1 MGLSGARPQARRAAG
16 GFASG
21 LRSTGRAGAST
32 ARGTG
37 RVIRR
42 MTQASGAG
50 RTGLDRVIE
59 LTAAGAAADAFV
71 AVALAGTLFFS
82 TSVDQARGRIALTLL
97 ITMAPFAV
105 LAPFIGP
112 MLDRVQD
119 GRRYIMVGTLLARG
133 LLCWG
138 MSGAVQHSD
147 TVTLLPAAFGVLVL
161 QKAYGV
167 TRSSVTP
174 RVLPARITLVS
185 ANARIS
191 LAALIASTVGV
202 GVAGGVSFLAGRR
215 HRRGDLGAARRHP
228 GLPGR
233 HRTGDQAAHP
243 GGPSSAAAAPDPAAG
258 PGREPAGRR
267 QAAAGPPGPRRAAAG
282 RRGETRTGQGSGPRR
297 ARWAATLRSV
307 GPIVGE
313 AMRGNA
319 ALRAFS
325 GYMIFFLAFLLRTVH
340 FPGTS
345 DKLALG
351 AMIAA
356 AGAGGFIGTGI
367 GALLKARAPHLIL
380 FVLLCAST
388 AITAACA
395 AFFGLW
401 AALVVALVAAFSQ
414 VLAKL
419 ALDSIVQREVPEE
432 IRSSTLA
439 ASETIHQLAWVAGG
453 LAGLAM
459 SITDSGVAGLAV
471 PAAGLAATAVLLLAS
486 RRRRIL
492 AARAA
497 AARAAPPPVIPV
509 DTCPWRPFSTG
520 IRNPSRHRPEGVG
533 RRETGG
539 AHGGVDPGRHAH
551 RDRHRQAA
559 PGRRGRDDH
568 RLPRADRVPEGGT
581 RAEQHAAQPAQR
593 GQQRRLGQELRGH
606 VPPRGAERTAQADLG
621 PPFQHGDDHDVGD
634 ADPADAHGDPAE
646 GEEQAGERGPGL
658 RPRGEHLGRLADLD
672 ALGQGRVRG
681 ERQHRRHRLHLI
693 GLGPQVDLGG
703 VAAQAEP
710 GVRDREA
717 DQRGLVD
724 LRGERHRAQH
734 ADHREV
740 LAAHVDQGAGAV
752 PG

>member
-112 MLDRVQD
+112 MLDRVRD

-138 MSGAVQHSD
+138 MAGAVQHSD

-191 LAALIASTVGV
+191 LAALIASTAGV
-202 GVAGGVSFLAGRR
+202 GVAAGVSFLAGGGTAGATWVLRVGTLVYLAAIALGIR
-215 HRRGDLGAARRHP
+215 LPTRVDQHQPQPAGPGDGARGPGPAGAGDGPGAAP
-228 GLPGR
+228 GAATIPQATVPG
-233 HRTGDQAAHP
+233 
-243 GGPSSAAAAPDPAAG
+243 SAGRPAAG
-258 PGREPAGRR
+258 AP
-267 QAAAGPPGPRRAAAG
+267 
-282 RRGETRTGQGSGPRR
+282 PRR

-419 ALDSIVQREVPEE
+419 ALDSIVQREVREE

-471 PAAGLAATAVLLLAS
+471 PAAGLAATAALLLAS

-492 AARAA
+492 TARAA
-497 AARAAPPPVIPV
+497 AAR
-509 DTCPWRPFSTG
+509 
-520 IRNPSRHRPEGVG
+520 
-533 RRETGG
+533 
-539 AHGGVDPGRHAH
+539 
-551 RDRHRQAA
+551 
-559 PGRRGRDDH
+559 
-568 RLPRADRVPEGGT
+568 VPY
-581 RAEQHAAQPAQR
+581 HP
-593 GQQRRLGQELRGH
+593 
-606 VPPRGAERTAQADLG
+606 
-621 PPFQHGDDHDVGD
+621 
-634 ADPADAHGDPAE
+634 
-646 GEEQAGERGPGL
+646 
-658 RPRGEHLGRLADLD
+658 
-672 ALGQGRVRG
+672 
-681 ERQHRRHRLHLI
+681 
-693 GLGPQVDLGG
+693 
-703 VAAQAEP
+703 
-710 GVRDREA
+710 
-717 DQRGLVD
+717 
-724 LRGERHRAQH
+724 
-734 ADHREV
+734 
-740 LAAHVDQGAGAV
+740 
-752 PG
+752 

>member
-1 MGLSGARPQARRAAG
+1 MGLSGARPRARRAAG

-112 MLDRVQD
+112 MLDRVRD
-119 GRRYIMVGTLLARG
+119 GRRYIMIGTLLARG

-138 MSGAVQHSD
+138 MAGAVQHSD

-174 RVLPARITLVS
+174 RVLPAKITLVS

-202 GVAGGVSFLAGRR
+202 GVAGGVSFLAGGGTTGATWALRVGTLVYLAAIALGIR
-215 HRRGDLGAARRHP
+215 LPTQVDQQDPQPAGAAGAAGTAGGAAP
-228 GLPGR
+228 GPAAGGATLP
-233 HRTGDQAAHP
+233 QAATP
-243 GGPSSAAAAPDPAAG
+243 RGAGPSAAGPSAAGPSAAGPSVATAAAP
-258 PGREPAGRR
+258 
-267 QAAAGPPGPRRAAAG
+267 RRAG
-282 RRGETRTGQGSGPRR
+282 
-297 ARWAATLRSV
+297 WAATLRSV

-340 FPGTS
+340 FPGVS

-351 AMIAA
+351 AMIGA

-367 GALLKARAPHLIL
+367 GALLKARTPHLIL
-380 FVLLCAST
+380 FVLLCMST
-388 AITAACA
+388 VITAVCA
-395 AFFGLW
+395 VFFGLW
-401 AALVVALVAAFSQ
+401 AALVVALVAAFGQ

-432 IRSSTLA
+432 VRSSTLA

-471 PAAGLAATAVLLLAS
+471 PAAGLAVTTALLVAA

-492 AARAA
+492 AAR
-497 AARAAPPPVIPV
+497 V
-509 DTCPWRPFSTG
+509 
-520 IRNPSRHRPEGVG
+520 
-533 RRETGG
+533 
-539 AHGGVDPGRHAH
+539 
-551 RDRHRQAA
+551 
-559 PGRRGRDDH
+559 
-568 RLPRADRVPEGGT
+568 
-581 RAEQHAAQPAQR
+581 
-593 GQQRRLGQELRGH
+593 
-606 VPPRGAERTAQADLG
+606 
-621 PPFQHGDDHDVGD
+621 
-634 ADPADAHGDPAE
+634 
-646 GEEQAGERGPGL
+646 
-658 RPRGEHLGRLADLD
+658 
-672 ALGQGRVRG
+672 
-681 ERQHRRHRLHLI
+681 
-693 GLGPQVDLGG
+693 
-703 VAAQAEP
+703 
-710 GVRDREA
+710 
-717 DQRGLVD
+717 
-724 LRGERHRAQH
+724 
-734 ADHREV
+734 
-740 LAAHVDQGAGAV
+740 AGAR
-752 PG
+752 PPHPRTG

>member
-1 MGLSGARPQARRAAG
+1 
-16 GFASG
+16 
-21 LRSTGRAGAST
+21 
-32 ARGTG
+32 
-37 RVIRR
+37 

-112 MLDRVQD
+112 MLDRVRD
-119 GRRYIMVGTLLARG
+119 GRRYIMIGTLLARG

-138 MSGAVQHSD
+138 MAGAVQHND

-174 RVLPARITLVS
+174 RVLPASITLVS

-191 LAALIASTVGV
+191 LAALVASTVGV
-202 GVAGGVSFLAGRR
+202 GAAGAVSLLAGGGTTGATWALRVGTLVY
-215 HRRGDLGAARRHP
+215 LGAIALGIR
-228 GLPGR
+228 LPTR
-233 HRTGDQAAHP
+233 VDQQETTPAGA
-243 GGPSSAAAAPDPAAG
+243 GEAAPGPAHGAAG
-258 PGREPAGRR
+258 PGPAAASSGRGGATIPQDTIPGAGGPSAARPSAGRPSAAGGASAGGP
-267 QAAAGPPGPRRAAAG
+267 AAAGTRAAAA
-282 RRGETRTGQGSGPRR
+282 RPRR
-297 ARWAATLRSV
+297 HGWAATLRSV

-340 FPGTS
+340 FPGVS
-345 DKLALG
+345 DKLALA

-356 AGAGGFIGTGI
+356 AGAGGFIGTGF
-367 GALLKARAPHLIL
+367 GALLKARTPHLIL
-380 FVLLCAST
+380 FVLLCTST
-388 AITAACA
+388 AITAVCA

-401 AALVVALVAAFSQ
+401 AALAVALVAAFGQ

-432 IRSSTLA
+432 VRSSTLA

-471 PAAGLAATAVLLLAS
+471 PAAGLAVTAALLLAS

-492 AARAA
+492 TARTA
-497 AARAAPPPVIPV
+497 AARLPHPR
-509 DTCPWRPFSTG
+509 RP
-520 IRNPSRHRPEGVG
+520 
-533 RRETGG
+533 
-539 AHGGVDPGRHAH
+539 
-551 RDRHRQAA
+551 
-559 PGRRGRDDH
+559 
-568 RLPRADRVPEGGT
+568 
-581 RAEQHAAQPAQR
+581 
-593 GQQRRLGQELRGH
+593 
-606 VPPRGAERTAQADLG
+606 
-621 PPFQHGDDHDVGD
+621 
-634 ADPADAHGDPAE
+634 
-646 GEEQAGERGPGL
+646 
-658 RPRGEHLGRLADLD
+658 
-672 ALGQGRVRG
+672 
-681 ERQHRRHRLHLI
+681 
-693 GLGPQVDLGG
+693 
-703 VAAQAEP
+703 
-710 GVRDREA
+710 
-717 DQRGLVD
+717 
-724 LRGERHRAQH
+724 
-734 ADHREV
+734 
-740 LAAHVDQGAGAV
+740 
-752 PG
+752 

>member
-112 MLDRVQD
+112 MLDRVRD
-119 GRRYIMVGTLLARG
+119 GRRYIMIGTLLARG

-138 MSGAVQHSD
+138 MAGAVQHSD

-174 RVLPARITLVS
+174 RVLPAKITLVS

-202 GVAGGVSFLAGRR
+202 GLAGGVSFLAGGGTTGATWSLRVGTLVYLAAIALGIR
-215 HRRGDLGAARRHP
+215 LPTRVDQQDQQPAGAAGAAGGAAP
-228 GLPGR
+228 GSPAGAGAAAGGAAPGGAAAGGAAGAA
-233 HRTGDQAAHP
+233 TIPQAAMPGAAGPSP
-243 GGPSSAAAAPDPAAG
+243 GGPSAAGSSAAGSPAAAAAS
-258 PGREPAGRR
+258 
-267 QAAAGPPGPRRAAAG
+267 PRRAGWAG
-282 RRGETRTGQGSGPRR
+282 
-297 ARWAATLRSV
+297 TLRSV

-340 FPGTS
+340 FPGFS

-380 FVLLCAST
+380 FVLLGTST
-388 AITAACA
+388 VITAACA

-401 AALVVALVAAFSQ
+401 AALVVALVAAFGQ

-432 IRSSTLA
+432 VRSSTLA

-471 PAAGLAATAVLLLAS
+471 SAAGLAATAALLVAS

-492 AARAA
+492 GARAA
-497 AARAAPPPVIPV
+497 AAR
-509 DTCPWRPFSTG
+509 RP
-520 IRNPSRHRPEGVG
+520 
-533 RRETGG
+533 
-539 AHGGVDPGRHAH
+539 
-551 RDRHRQAA
+551 
-559 PGRRGRDDH
+559 
-568 RLPRADRVPEGGT
+568 
-581 RAEQHAAQPAQR
+581 
-593 GQQRRLGQELRGH
+593 
-606 VPPRGAERTAQADLG
+606 
-621 PPFQHGDDHDVGD
+621 
-634 ADPADAHGDPAE
+634 
-646 GEEQAGERGPGL
+646 
-658 RPRGEHLGRLADLD
+658 
-672 ALGQGRVRG
+672 
-681 ERQHRRHRLHLI
+681 
-693 GLGPQVDLGG
+693 
-703 VAAQAEP
+703 
-710 GVRDREA
+710 
-717 DQRGLVD
+717 
-724 LRGERHRAQH
+724 HRA
-734 ADHREV
+734 
-740 LAAHVDQGAGAV
+740 
-752 PG
+752 

>member
-1 MGLSGARPQARRAAG
+1 MGLSGARPQARRAG
-16 GFASG
+16 GRFASG

-112 MLDRVQD
+112 MLDRVRD

-138 MSGAVQHSD
+138 MAGAVQHSD

-174 RVLPARITLVS
+174 RVLPAKITLVS

-202 GVAGGVSFLAGRR
+202 GVAGAISILAGGGTTGATWVLRV
-215 HRRGDLGAARRHP
+215 GTLVYLAAIALGIRLPTRVDQQDPQPTAAAGAEAAGAEAGGAGAGGATIPQAAMPGGAGPSAARS
-228 GLPGR
+228 
-233 HRTGDQAAHP
+233 AA
-243 GGPSSAAAAPDPAAG
+243 GSSAAGPSAAGRSAAGAPAAAAAAP
-258 PGREPAGRR
+258 
-267 QAAAGPPGPRRAAAG
+267 RRAG
-282 RRGETRTGQGSGPRR
+282 
-297 ARWAATLRSV
+297 WAATLRSV

-340 FPGTS
+340 FPGVS

-367 GALLKARAPHLIL
+367 GALLKARTPHLIL
-380 FVLLCAST
+380 FALLGTST
-388 AITAACA
+388 VITAACA

-401 AALVVALVAAFSQ
+401 AALVVALVAAFGQ

-471 PAAGLAATAVLLLAS
+471 PAAGLAATTVLLVAS

-492 AARAA
+492 AARIAP
-497 AARAAPPPVIPV
+497 ARPP
-509 DTCPWRPFSTG
+509 
-520 IRNPSRHRPEGVG
+520 H
-533 RRETGG
+533 
-539 AHGGVDPGRHAH
+539 
-551 RDRHRQAA
+551 
-559 PGRRGRDDH
+559 
-568 RLPRADRVPEGGT
+568 PRAG
-581 RAEQHAAQPAQR
+581 
-593 GQQRRLGQELRGH
+593 
-606 VPPRGAERTAQADLG
+606 
-621 PPFQHGDDHDVGD
+621 
-634 ADPADAHGDPAE
+634 
-646 GEEQAGERGPGL
+646 
-658 RPRGEHLGRLADLD
+658 
-672 ALGQGRVRG
+672 
-681 ERQHRRHRLHLI
+681 
-693 GLGPQVDLGG
+693 
-703 VAAQAEP
+703 
-710 GVRDREA
+710 
-717 DQRGLVD
+717 
-724 LRGERHRAQH
+724 
-734 ADHREV
+734 
-740 LAAHVDQGAGAV
+740 
-752 PG
+752 

>member
-112 MLDRVQD
+112 MLDRVRD

-138 MSGAVQHSD
+138 MAGAVQHSD

-174 RVLPARITLVS
+174 RVLPAQITLVS

-202 GVAGGVSFLAGRR
+202 GVAGGVSLLAGGGTAGATWALRV
-215 HRRGDLGAARRHP
+215 GTLVYLAAIALGIR
-228 GLPGR
+228 LPTR
-233 HRTGDQAAHP
+233 VDQHQPQAAGPGESAPGPGTAGTGVPGPRTAGAGVRGPGTAGAGVPGPGP
-243 GGPSSAAAAPDPAAG
+243 GGAGGGAAAAPGEATIPQATAPGNGGRPAAG
-258 PGREPAGRR
+258 AP
-267 QAAAGPPGPRRAAAG
+267 PRRA
-282 RRGETRTGQGSGPRR
+282 S
-297 ARWAATLRSV
+297 WAATLRSV

-356 AGAGGFIGTGI
+356 AGAGGFIGTGT

-401 AALVVALVAAFSQ
+401 AALAVALVAAFSQ

-492 AARAA
+492 AGRAA
-497 AARAAPPPVIPV
+497 AAR
-509 DTCPWRPFSTG
+509 
-520 IRNPSRHRPEGVG
+520 
-533 RRETGG
+533 
-539 AHGGVDPGRHAH
+539 
-551 RDRHRQAA
+551 
-559 PGRRGRDDH
+559 
-568 RLPRADRVPEGGT
+568 L
-581 RAEQHAAQPAQR
+581 
-593 GQQRRLGQELRGH
+593 QRR
-606 VPPRGAERTAQADLG
+606 P
-621 PPFQHGDDHDVGD
+621 
-634 ADPADAHGDPAE
+634 
-646 GEEQAGERGPGL
+646 
-658 RPRGEHLGRLADLD
+658 
-672 ALGQGRVRG
+672 
-681 ERQHRRHRLHLI
+681 
-693 GLGPQVDLGG
+693 
-703 VAAQAEP
+703 
-710 GVRDREA
+710 
-717 DQRGLVD
+717 
-724 LRGERHRAQH
+724 
-734 ADHREV
+734 
-740 LAAHVDQGAGAV
+740 
-752 PG
+752 

>member
-1 MGLSGARPQARRAAG
+1 MGLSGARPQARRAADG
-16 GFASG
+16 LASG

-42 MTQASGAG
+42 LTQASGAA

-112 MLDRVQD
+112 MLDRVRD

-138 MSGAVQHSD
+138 MAGAVQHSD

-167 TRSSVTP
+167 TRSAVTP
-174 RVLPARITLVS
+174 RVLPASITLVS

-191 LAALIASTVGV
+191 LAALVASTLGV
-202 GVAGGVSFLAGRR
+202 GVAGGVSFLAGGGTAGATWALRV
-215 HRRGDLGAARRHP
+215 GTLVYLAAIALGIR
-228 GLPGR
+228 LP
-233 HRTGDQAAHP
+233 TTVDQQDP
-243 GGPSSAAAAPDPAAG
+243 QPAAPPAGAGAGPGAGTIPEATVPEASAPRASAPGAAG
-258 PGREPAGRR
+258 PS
-267 QAAAGPPGPRRAAAG
+267 AGPTAGGASRAGPAATAARPRRAG
-282 RRGETRTGQGSGPRR
+282 
-297 ARWAATLRSV
+297 WATTLRSV

-380 FVLLCAST
+380 FVLLCMST
-388 AITAACA
+388 VITAVCA
-395 AFFGLW
+395 VFFGLW
-401 AALVVALVAAFSQ
+401 AALVVALVAAFGQ

-432 IRSSTLA
+432 VRSSTLA

-471 PAAGLAATAVLLLAS
+471 AAAGLALTAVLLIAS

-492 AARAA
+492 AART
-497 AARAAPPPVIPV
+497 AR
-509 DTCPWRPFSTG
+509 
-520 IRNPSRHRPEGVG
+520 
-533 RRETGG
+533 
-539 AHGGVDPGRHAH
+539 
-551 RDRHRQAA
+551 
-559 PGRRGRDDH
+559 
-568 RLPRADRVPEGGT
+568 
-581 RAEQHAAQPAQR
+581 
-593 GQQRRLGQELRGH
+593 
-606 VPPRGAERTAQADLG
+606 
-621 PPFQHGDDHDVGD
+621 
-634 ADPADAHGDPAE
+634 
-646 GEEQAGERGPGL
+646 
-658 RPRGEHLGRLADLD
+658 
-672 ALGQGRVRG
+672 
-681 ERQHRRHRLHLI
+681 
-693 GLGPQVDLGG
+693 
-703 VAAQAEP
+703 
-710 GVRDREA
+710 
-717 DQRGLVD
+717 
-724 LRGERHRAQH
+724 
-734 ADHREV
+734 
-740 LAAHVDQGAGAV
+740 
-752 PG
+752 

>member
-112 MLDRVQD
+112 MLDRVRD
-119 GRRYIMVGTLLARG
+119 GRRYIMIGTLLARG

-138 MSGAVQHSD
+138 MAGAVQHSD

-174 RVLPARITLVS
+174 RVLPAKITLVS

-202 GVAGGVSFLAGRR
+202 GVAGGISYLAGGGTAGATWALRI
-215 HRRGDLGAARRHP
+215 GTLVYLAAIALGIR
-228 GLPGR
+228 LPTR
-233 HRTGDQAAHP
+233 VDQQDP
-243 GGPSSAAAAPDPAAG
+243 QPAAAAGGAAPGAAGAAANGATIPQAAMPGAAG
-258 PGREPAGRR
+258 PS
-267 QAAAGPPGPRRAAAG
+267 AAGPSGAGATAASPRRAG
-282 RRGETRTGQGSGPRR
+282 
-297 ARWAATLRSV
+297 WAATLRSV

-340 FPGTS
+340 FPGFS
-345 DKLALG
+345 DKVALG

-380 FVLLCAST
+380 FVLLGTST
-388 AITAACA
+388 VITAACA

-419 ALDSIVQREVPEE
+419 ALDSIVQREIPEE
-432 IRSSTLA
+432 VRSSTLA

-471 PAAGLAATAVLLLAS
+471 AAAGLAATAALLVAS

-492 AARAA
+492 GARAA
-497 AARAAPPPVIPV
+497 AARPP
-509 DTCPWRPFSTG
+509 
-520 IRNPSRHRPEGVG
+520 H
-533 RRETGG
+533 
-539 AHGGVDPGRHAH
+539 
-551 RDRHRQAA
+551 
-559 PGRRGRDDH
+559 
-568 RLPRADRVPEGGT
+568 PRAG
-581 RAEQHAAQPAQR
+581 
-593 GQQRRLGQELRGH
+593 
-606 VPPRGAERTAQADLG
+606 
-621 PPFQHGDDHDVGD
+621 
-634 ADPADAHGDPAE
+634 
-646 GEEQAGERGPGL
+646 
-658 RPRGEHLGRLADLD
+658 
-672 ALGQGRVRG
+672 
-681 ERQHRRHRLHLI
+681 
-693 GLGPQVDLGG
+693 
-703 VAAQAEP
+703 
-710 GVRDREA
+710 
-717 DQRGLVD
+717 
-724 LRGERHRAQH
+724 
-734 ADHREV
+734 
-740 LAAHVDQGAGAV
+740 
-752 PG
+752 

>member
-1 MGLSGARPQARRAAG
+1 MGLSGARPQARRAG
-16 GFASG
+16 GRFASG

-112 MLDRVQD
+112 MLDRVRD

-138 MSGAVQHSD
+138 MAGAVQHSD

-174 RVLPARITLVS
+174 RVLPAKITLVS

-202 GVAGGVSFLAGRR
+202 GVAGAISILAGGGTTGATWVLRV
-215 HRRGDLGAARRHP
+215 GTLVYLAAIALGIRLPTRVDQQDPQPAAAAGAEAGGAEASGAGAGGATIPQAAMPGGAGPSAARS
-228 GLPGR
+228 
-233 HRTGDQAAHP
+233 AAGSSA
-243 GGPSSAAAAPDPAAG
+243 GGPSAAGRSAAGAPAAAAAAP
-258 PGREPAGRR
+258 
-267 QAAAGPPGPRRAAAG
+267 RRAG
-282 RRGETRTGQGSGPRR
+282 
-297 ARWAATLRSV
+297 WAATLRSV

-340 FPGTS
+340 FPGVS

-367 GALLKARAPHLIL
+367 GALLKARTPHLIL
-380 FVLLCAST
+380 FALLGTST
-388 AITAACA
+388 VITAACA

-401 AALVVALVAAFSQ
+401 AALVVALVAAFGQ

-471 PAAGLAATAVLLLAS
+471 PAAGLAATTALLVAS

-492 AARAA
+492 AARVAP
-497 AARAAPPPVIPV
+497 ARPP
-509 DTCPWRPFSTG
+509 
-520 IRNPSRHRPEGVG
+520 H
-533 RRETGG
+533 
-539 AHGGVDPGRHAH
+539 
-551 RDRHRQAA
+551 
-559 PGRRGRDDH
+559 
-568 RLPRADRVPEGGT
+568 PRAG
-581 RAEQHAAQPAQR
+581 
-593 GQQRRLGQELRGH
+593 
-606 VPPRGAERTAQADLG
+606 
-621 PPFQHGDDHDVGD
+621 
-634 ADPADAHGDPAE
+634 
-646 GEEQAGERGPGL
+646 
-658 RPRGEHLGRLADLD
+658 
-672 ALGQGRVRG
+672 
-681 ERQHRRHRLHLI
+681 
-693 GLGPQVDLGG
+693 
-703 VAAQAEP
+703 
-710 GVRDREA
+710 
-717 DQRGLVD
+717 
-724 LRGERHRAQH
+724 
-734 ADHREV
+734 
-740 LAAHVDQGAGAV
+740 
-752 PG
+752 

>member
-37 RVIRR
+37 RAIRR

-112 MLDRVQD
+112 MLDRVRD
-119 GRRYIMVGTLLARG
+119 GRRYIMIGTLLARG

-138 MSGAVQHSD
+138 MAGAVQHSD

-174 RVLPARITLVS
+174 RVLPAKITLVS

-202 GVAGGVSFLAGRR
+202 GVAGAISILAGGGTTGATWVLRV
-215 HRRGDLGAARRHP
+215 GTLVYLAAIALGIRLPTRVDQQDPQPGAAVGAEAGAAEAGGATIPQAATPGGAGPSAARFAAGPAGAGPAAGRSAAGAPPAAAAARR
-228 GLPGR
+228 R
-233 HRTGDQAAHP
+233 
-243 GGPSSAAAAPDPAAG
+243 AG
-258 PGREPAGRR
+258 
-267 QAAAGPPGPRRAAAG
+267 
-282 RRGETRTGQGSGPRR
+282 
-297 ARWAATLRSV
+297 WAATLRRV

-340 FPGTS
+340 FPGVS

-367 GALLKARAPHLIL
+367 GALLKARTPHLIL
-380 FVLLCAST
+380 FALLCTST
-388 AITAACA
+388 VITAACA

-401 AALVVALVAAFSQ
+401 AALVVALVAAFGQ

-471 PAAGLAATAVLLLAS
+471 PAAGLAATTALLVAS

-492 AARAA
+492 AARVAP
-497 AARAAPPPVIPV
+497 ARPP
-509 DTCPWRPFSTG
+509 
-520 IRNPSRHRPEGVG
+520 H
-533 RRETGG
+533 
-539 AHGGVDPGRHAH
+539 
-551 RDRHRQAA
+551 
-559 PGRRGRDDH
+559 
-568 RLPRADRVPEGGT
+568 PRAG
-581 RAEQHAAQPAQR
+581 
-593 GQQRRLGQELRGH
+593 
-606 VPPRGAERTAQADLG
+606 
-621 PPFQHGDDHDVGD
+621 
-634 ADPADAHGDPAE
+634 
-646 GEEQAGERGPGL
+646 
-658 RPRGEHLGRLADLD
+658 
-672 ALGQGRVRG
+672 
-681 ERQHRRHRLHLI
+681 
-693 GLGPQVDLGG
+693 
-703 VAAQAEP
+703 
-710 GVRDREA
+710 
-717 DQRGLVD
+717 
-724 LRGERHRAQH
+724 
-734 ADHREV
+734 
-740 LAAHVDQGAGAV
+740 
-752 PG
+752 

>member
-16 GFASG
+16 SFAAG

-42 MTQASGAG
+42 LTQASGGG

-112 MLDRVQD
+112 MLDRVRD

-138 MSGAVQHSD
+138 MAGAVQHSD

-167 TRSSVTP
+167 TRSAVTP
-174 RVLPARITLVS
+174 RVLPASITLVS

-191 LAALIASTVGV
+191 LAALVASTLGV
-202 GVAGGVSFLAGRR
+202 GAAGGVSFLAGGGTAGATWALRI
-215 HRRGDLGAARRHP
+215 GTLVYLAAIALGIR
-228 GLPGR
+228 LPTTVDV
-233 HRTGDQAAHP
+233 HQAEQ
-243 GGPSSAAAAPDPAAG
+243 AG
-258 PGREPAGRR
+258 PGAAAE
-267 QAAAGPPGPRRAAAG
+267 AAAGPAATAP
-282 RRGETRTGQGSGPRR
+282 PRR
-297 ARWAATLRSV
+297 ARWASTLRSV
-307 GPIVGE
+307 GPVVGE

-380 FVLLCAST
+380 FVLLCMST
-388 AITAACA
+388 VITAVCA
-395 AFFGLW
+395 VFFGLW
-401 AALVVALVAAFSQ
+401 AALAVALVAAFGQ

-432 IRSSTLA
+432 VRSSTLA

-471 PAAGLAATAVLLLAS
+471 AAAGLAVTAVLLVAS

-497 AARAAPPPVIPV
+497 
-509 DTCPWRPFSTG
+509 
-520 IRNPSRHRPEGVG
+520 
-533 RRETGG
+533 RRS
-539 AHGGVDPGRHAH
+539 P
-551 RDRHRQAA
+551 
-559 PGRRGRDDH
+559 
-568 RLPRADRVPEGGT
+568 
-581 RAEQHAAQPAQR
+581 
-593 GQQRRLGQELRGH
+593 
-606 VPPRGAERTAQADLG
+606 
-621 PPFQHGDDHDVGD
+621 
-634 ADPADAHGDPAE
+634 
-646 GEEQAGERGPGL
+646 
-658 RPRGEHLGRLADLD
+658 
-672 ALGQGRVRG
+672 
-681 ERQHRRHRLHLI
+681 
-693 GLGPQVDLGG
+693 
-703 VAAQAEP
+703 
-710 GVRDREA
+710 
-717 DQRGLVD
+717 
-724 LRGERHRAQH
+724 
-734 ADHREV
+734 
-740 LAAHVDQGAGAV
+740 
-752 PG
+752 

>member
-112 MLDRVQD
+112 MLDRVRD
-119 GRRYIMVGTLLARG
+119 GRRYIMIGTLLARG

-138 MSGAVQHSD
+138 MAGAVQHSD

-174 RVLPARITLVS
+174 RVLPAKITLVS

-202 GVAGGVSFLAGRR
+202 GVAGAISVLAGGGATGATWVLRI
-215 HRRGDLGAARRHP
+215 GTLVYLAAIALGIRLPTRVDQQDPQPAAADGAEAAGAGAEAGGATIPQAAMPGGAGPSAARS
-228 GLPGR
+228 
-233 HRTGDQAAHP
+233 AA
-243 GGPSSAAAAPDPAAG
+243 GPSAAGPSAAGPSAAGRSAAGAPSAGAAAP
-258 PGREPAGRR
+258 
-267 QAAAGPPGPRRAAAG
+267 RRAG
-282 RRGETRTGQGSGPRR
+282 
-297 ARWAATLRSV
+297 WAATLRSV

-340 FPGTS
+340 FPGVS

-367 GALLKARAPHLIL
+367 GALLKARTPHLIL
-380 FVLLCAST
+380 FALLGTST
-388 AITAACA
+388 VVTAACA

-401 AALVVALVAAFSQ
+401 AALVVALVAAFGQ

-471 PAAGLAATAVLLLAS
+471 PAAGLAATTALLVAS

-492 AARAA
+492 AARVA
-497 AARAAPPPVIPV
+497 AARPP
-509 DTCPWRPFSTG
+509 
-520 IRNPSRHRPEGVG
+520 H
-533 RRETGG
+533 
-539 AHGGVDPGRHAH
+539 
-551 RDRHRQAA
+551 
-559 PGRRGRDDH
+559 
-568 RLPRADRVPEGGT
+568 PRAG
-581 RAEQHAAQPAQR
+581 
-593 GQQRRLGQELRGH
+593 
-606 VPPRGAERTAQADLG
+606 
-621 PPFQHGDDHDVGD
+621 
-634 ADPADAHGDPAE
+634 
-646 GEEQAGERGPGL
+646 
-658 RPRGEHLGRLADLD
+658 
-672 ALGQGRVRG
+672 
-681 ERQHRRHRLHLI
+681 
-693 GLGPQVDLGG
+693 
-703 VAAQAEP
+703 
-710 GVRDREA
+710 
-717 DQRGLVD
+717 
-724 LRGERHRAQH
+724 
-734 ADHREV
+734 
-740 LAAHVDQGAGAV
+740 
-752 PG
+752 

>member
-1 MGLSGARPQARRAAG
+1 MGLSGAQPPGEAG
-16 GFASG
+16 GWRPRVG
-21 LRSTGRAGAST
+21 LRWTGRAGAST

-42 MTQASGAG
+42 LTQASGAG

-112 MLDRVQD
+112 MLDRVRD

-138 MSGAVQHSD
+138 MAGAVQHSD

-202 GVAGGVSFLAGRR
+202 GVAGGVSFLAGGGTAGATWVLRVGTLVYLAAIALGIR
-215 HRRGDLGAARRHP
+215 LPTRVDQHR
-228 GLPGR
+228 
-233 HRTGDQAAHP
+233 
-243 GGPSSAAAAPDPAAG
+243 AAAARSPPAPEPAAG
-258 PGREPAGRR
+258 RAQPQLGRGRAPGTAPRAGLRGARAGRR
-267 QAAAGPPGPRRAAAG
+267 RSQAAGAP
-282 RRGETRTGQGSGPRR
+282 PRR

-497 AARAAPPPVIPV
+497 AARV
-509 DTCPWRPFSTG
+509 
-520 IRNPSRHRPEGVG
+520 
-533 RRETGG
+533 
-539 AHGGVDPGRHAH
+539 
-551 RDRHRQAA
+551 
-559 PGRRGRDDH
+559 
-568 RLPRADRVPEGGT
+568 
-581 RAEQHAAQPAQR
+581 
-593 GQQRRLGQELRGH
+593 QRR
-606 VPPRGAERTAQADLG
+606 P
-621 PPFQHGDDHDVGD
+621 
-634 ADPADAHGDPAE
+634 
-646 GEEQAGERGPGL
+646 
-658 RPRGEHLGRLADLD
+658 
-672 ALGQGRVRG
+672 
-681 ERQHRRHRLHLI
+681 
-693 GLGPQVDLGG
+693 
-703 VAAQAEP
+703 
-710 GVRDREA
+710 
-717 DQRGLVD
+717 
-724 LRGERHRAQH
+724 
-734 ADHREV
+734 
-740 LAAHVDQGAGAV
+740 
-752 PG
+752 

>member
-1 MGLSGARPQARRAAG
+1 MGLSGARPQARRAG
-16 GFASG
+16 GRFASG

-112 MLDRVQD
+112 MLDRVRD
-119 GRRYIMVGTLLARG
+119 GRRYIMIGTLLARG

-138 MSGAVQHSD
+138 MAGAVQHSD

-174 RVLPARITLVS
+174 RVLPAKITLVS

-202 GVAGGVSFLAGRR
+202 GVAGAISVLAGGGTTGATWVLRV
-215 HRRGDLGAARRHP
+215 GTLVYLAAIALGIRLPTRVDQQDPQPAAAAGAEAGGAEAGGATIP
-228 GLPGR
+228 
-233 HRTGDQAAHP
+233 QAAMP
-243 GGPSSAAAAPDPAAG
+243 GGPGPSAARPAAGPSAAGRSAAGAPTAAAAAP
-258 PGREPAGRR
+258 
-267 QAAAGPPGPRRAAAG
+267 RRAG
-282 RRGETRTGQGSGPRR
+282 
-297 ARWAATLRSV
+297 WAATLRSV

-340 FPGTS
+340 FPGVS

-367 GALLKARAPHLIL
+367 GALLKARTPHLIL
-380 FVLLCAST
+380 FALLGAST
-388 AITAACA
+388 VITAACA

-401 AALVVALVAAFSQ
+401 AALVVALVAAFGQ

-471 PAAGLAATAVLLLAS
+471 PAAGLAATTALLVAS

-492 AARAA
+492 AARVAT
-497 AARAAPPPVIPV
+497 ARPP
-509 DTCPWRPFSTG
+509 
-520 IRNPSRHRPEGVG
+520 H
-533 RRETGG
+533 
-539 AHGGVDPGRHAH
+539 
-551 RDRHRQAA
+551 
-559 PGRRGRDDH
+559 
-568 RLPRADRVPEGGT
+568 PRAG
-581 RAEQHAAQPAQR
+581 
-593 GQQRRLGQELRGH
+593 
-606 VPPRGAERTAQADLG
+606 
-621 PPFQHGDDHDVGD
+621 
-634 ADPADAHGDPAE
+634 
-646 GEEQAGERGPGL
+646 
-658 RPRGEHLGRLADLD
+658 
-672 ALGQGRVRG
+672 
-681 ERQHRRHRLHLI
+681 
-693 GLGPQVDLGG
+693 
-703 VAAQAEP
+703 
-710 GVRDREA
+710 
-717 DQRGLVD
+717 
-724 LRGERHRAQH
+724 
-734 ADHREV
+734 
-740 LAAHVDQGAGAV
+740 
-752 PG
+752 

>member
-1 MGLSGARPQARRAAG
+1 MGLSGAGPQAKRAAG
-16 GFASG
+16 SFASG
-21 LRSTGRAGAST
+21 VRSTGRAGAST

-42 MTQASGAG
+42 LTQASGAG

-112 MLDRVQD
+112 MLDRVRD

-138 MSGAVQHSD
+138 MAGAVQHSD

-167 TRSSVTP
+167 TRSAVTP
-174 RVLPARITLVS
+174 RVLPASITLVS

-191 LAALIASTVGV
+191 LAALVASTLGV
-202 GVAGGVSFLAGRR
+202 GAAGGVSFLAGGGTTGATWALRI
-215 HRRGDLGAARRHP
+215 GTLVYLAAIALGIRLPTTVDQQDPQPAAPAAR
-228 GLPGR
+228 
-233 HRTGDQAAHP
+233 
-243 GGPSSAAAAPDPAAG
+243 AAAAGAAPGTAEPGSGPSARPTAGGVPRTGPAAT
-258 PGREPAGRR
+258 
-267 QAAAGPPGPRRAAAG
+267 AAP
-282 RRGETRTGQGSGPRR
+282 PRR
-297 ARWAATLRSV
+297 ARWANTLRSV
-307 GPIVGE
+307 GPVVGE

-380 FVLLCAST
+380 FTLLGMST
-388 AITAACA
+388 VITAVCA
-395 AFFGLW
+395 VFFSLW
-401 AALVVALVAAFSQ
+401 AALVVALVAAFGQ

-432 IRSSTLA
+432 VRSSTLA

-471 PAAGLAATAVLLLAS
+471 AAAGLAATAALLVTS

-492 AARAA
+492 AART
-497 AARAAPPPVIPV
+497 AP
-509 DTCPWRPFSTG
+509 
-520 IRNPSRHRPEGVG
+520 
-533 RRETGG
+533 
-539 AHGGVDPGRHAH
+539 A
-551 RDRHRQAA
+551 
-559 PGRRGRDDH
+559 
-568 RLPRADRVPEGGT
+568 RVP
-581 RAEQHAAQPAQR
+581 
-593 GQQRRLGQELRGH
+593 
-606 VPPRGAERTAQADLG
+606 
-621 PPFQHGDDHDVGD
+621 
-634 ADPADAHGDPAE
+634 
-646 GEEQAGERGPGL
+646 
-658 RPRGEHLGRLADLD
+658 RP
-672 ALGQGRVRG
+672 
-681 ERQHRRHRLHLI
+681 
-693 GLGPQVDLGG
+693 
-703 VAAQAEP
+703 
-710 GVRDREA
+710 
-717 DQRGLVD
+717 
-724 LRGERHRAQH
+724 
-734 ADHREV
+734 
-740 LAAHVDQGAGAV
+740 
-752 PG
+752 

>member
-1 MGLSGARPQARRAAG
+1 MGLSGARPQARRAADG
-16 GFASG
+16 LASG

-42 MTQASGAG
+42 LTQASGAA

-112 MLDRVQD
+112 MLDRVRD

-138 MSGAVQHSD
+138 MAGAVQHSD

-167 TRSSVTP
+167 TRSAVTP
-174 RVLPARITLVS
+174 RVLPASITLVS

-191 LAALIASTVGV
+191 LAALVASTLGV
-202 GVAGGVSFLAGRR
+202 GVAGGVSFLAGGGTAGATWALRV
-215 HRRGDLGAARRHP
+215 GTLVYLAAIALGIR
-228 GLPGR
+228 LP
-233 HRTGDQAAHP
+233 TTVDQQDP
-243 GGPSSAAAAPDPAAG
+243 QPAAPPAGAGAGPGAGTIPEATVPEASAPRASAPGAAG
-258 PGREPAGRR
+258 PS
-267 QAAAGPPGPRRAAAG
+267 AGPTAGGASRAGPAATAARPRRAG
-282 RRGETRTGQGSGPRR
+282 
-297 ARWAATLRSV
+297 WATTLRSV

-380 FVLLCAST
+380 FVLLCMST
-388 AITAACA
+388 VITAVCA
-395 AFFGLW
+395 VFFGLW
-401 AALVVALVAAFSQ
+401 AALVVALVAAFGQ

-432 IRSSTLA
+432 VRSSTLA

-471 PAAGLAATAVLLLAS
+471 AAAGLALTAALLIAS

-492 AARAA
+492 AART
-497 AARAAPPPVIPV
+497 AR
-509 DTCPWRPFSTG
+509 
-520 IRNPSRHRPEGVG
+520 
-533 RRETGG
+533 
-539 AHGGVDPGRHAH
+539 
-551 RDRHRQAA
+551 
-559 PGRRGRDDH
+559 
-568 RLPRADRVPEGGT
+568 
-581 RAEQHAAQPAQR
+581 
-593 GQQRRLGQELRGH
+593 
-606 VPPRGAERTAQADLG
+606 
-621 PPFQHGDDHDVGD
+621 
-634 ADPADAHGDPAE
+634 
-646 GEEQAGERGPGL
+646 
-658 RPRGEHLGRLADLD
+658 
-672 ALGQGRVRG
+672 
-681 ERQHRRHRLHLI
+681 
-693 GLGPQVDLGG
+693 
-703 VAAQAEP
+703 
-710 GVRDREA
+710 
-717 DQRGLVD
+717 
-724 LRGERHRAQH
+724 
-734 ADHREV
+734 
-740 LAAHVDQGAGAV
+740 
-752 PG
+752 